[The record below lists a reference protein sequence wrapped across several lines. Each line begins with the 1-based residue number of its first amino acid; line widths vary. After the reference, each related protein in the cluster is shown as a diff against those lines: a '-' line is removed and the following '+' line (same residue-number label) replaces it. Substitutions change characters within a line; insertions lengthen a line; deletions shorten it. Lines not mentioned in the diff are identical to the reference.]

1 MGRAGVLVRRFEEHP
16 HRLRFGLP
24 PDESAWT
31 RLTEA
36 LRE

>member
-1 MGRAGVLVRRFEEHP
+1 MGRAGVLVRRFDEHP
-16 HRLRFGLP
+16 HWLRFGLP

-31 RLTEA
+31 RLMGA